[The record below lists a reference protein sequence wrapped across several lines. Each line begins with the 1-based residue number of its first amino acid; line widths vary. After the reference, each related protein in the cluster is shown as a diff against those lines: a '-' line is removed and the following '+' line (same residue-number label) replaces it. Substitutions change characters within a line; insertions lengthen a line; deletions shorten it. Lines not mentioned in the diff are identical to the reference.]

1 MNNKAFF
8 LDKDGVLVDNSSYP
22 KIPGDHILE
31 NDILLGLK
39 YIQEKGYKLIIISNQ
54 PWISKGLM
62 SSEKVDKIFKS
73 IIKKLEEKGIFIDDY
88 SYCPHQTSDKCDCK
102 KPKIKLGL
110 EMASKHN
117 INLKDSFVVGDMDS
131 DINFGKNLGVKTVL
145 VKTGRGKDFINYGAD
160 YIIENL
166 NKIGEIV

>member
-1 MNNKAFF
+1 
-8 LDKDGVLVDNSSYP
+8 
-22 KIPGDHILE
+22 
-31 NDILLGLK
+31 
-39 YIQEKGYKLIIISNQ
+39 
-54 PWISKGLM
+54 M